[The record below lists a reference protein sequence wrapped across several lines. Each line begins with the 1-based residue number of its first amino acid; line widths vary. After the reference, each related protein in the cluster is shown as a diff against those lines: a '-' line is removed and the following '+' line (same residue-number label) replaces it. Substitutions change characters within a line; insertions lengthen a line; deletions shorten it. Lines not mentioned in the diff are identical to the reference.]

1 MPFLAGGTVHQ
12 KRLLQMKSIVSFA
25 LLLSVSLPLFA
36 QVKVGKPVPDIVLN
50 GPDGKEVSLSSM
62 KGSVVLIDFW
72 ASWCGPC
79 RKNNPSLVALYA
91 KYREQGF
98 EILGV
103 SLDRSKDAWLKAV
116 EMDGLAWRQVIDDKG
131 WNARSAADYKVEAI
145 PTSFLLD
152 RQGVLRGIDLYGR
165 ELDMT
170 VARLLKS
177 KP

>member
-1 MPFLAGGTVHQ
+1 MLPMKIILTIAFVLSIAGTLH
-12 KRLLQMKSIVSFA
+12 
-25 LLLSVSLPLFA
+25 A
-36 QVKVGKPVPDIVLN
+36 QVKVGKPAPEIVLP
-50 GPDGKEVSLSSM
+50 GADGNPVSLSSL

-79 RKNNPSLVALYA
+79 RKNNPALVALYA
-91 KYREQGF
+91 KYKEQGF

-103 SLDRSKDAWLKAV
+103 SLDRSKAAWLKAV
-116 EMDGLAWRQVIDDKG
+116 EMDGLTWRQVIDDRG
-131 WNARSAADYKVEAI
+131 WDARSAIDYKVEAI
-145 PTSFLLD
+145 PMSFLLD
-152 RQGVLRGIDLYGR
+152 REGVIRGIDLYGR

>member
-1 MPFLAGGTVHQ
+1 MIA
-12 KRLLQMKSIVSFA
+12 FA
-25 LLLSVSLPLFA
+25 LLLSISFPLHA
-36 QVKVGKPVPDIVLN
+36 QVKVGKPAPDIVLP
-50 GPDGKEVSLSSM
+50 GPDGKQVSLSSM

-79 RKNNPSLVALYA
+79 RKNNPALVALYA
-91 KYREQGF
+91 KYKEQGF

-103 SLDRSKDAWLKAV
+103 SLDRSRDAWLKAV
-116 EMDGLAWRQVIDDKG
+116 EMDGLKWTQVIDDRG
-131 WNARSAADYKVEAI
+131 WNAKSAIDYNVEAI

-152 RQGVLRGIDLYGR
+152 RNGILRGVDLYGR

>member
-1 MPFLAGGTVHQ
+1 
-12 KRLLQMKSIVSFA
+12 
-25 LLLSVSLPLFA
+25 
-36 QVKVGKPVPDIVLN
+36 
-50 GPDGKEVSLSSM
+50 
-62 KGSVVLIDFW
+62 
-72 ASWCGPC
+72 
-79 RKNNPSLVALYA
+79 LYA
-91 KYREQGF
+91 KYRDQGF